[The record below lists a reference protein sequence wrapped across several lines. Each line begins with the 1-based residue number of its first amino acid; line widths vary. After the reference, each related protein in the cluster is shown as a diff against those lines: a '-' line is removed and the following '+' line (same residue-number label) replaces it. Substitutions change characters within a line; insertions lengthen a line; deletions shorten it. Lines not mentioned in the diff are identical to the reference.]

1 MTTAFLIIFSLL
13 IEYIYDPIS
22 NMKDTHV
29 MQSLIEKYKEYFKEY
44 FNNKYVLY
52 LFFAVLIFILINIIL
67 LLVDLIL
74 HPFFSFLINLI
85 ILVYCLRPGEFNR
98 IINEVKLLDDVK
110 KSKNFE
116 IKRMNYILADNLY
129 SSADDKRSIIFYS
142 STRNI
147 FNVLFWFLIL
157 GPAGALSY
165 ISIDFM
171 VNGSMK
177 IDTQSK
183 KKLKQVIGIIEFIPI
198 HLTLLS
204 FALVDDFETCKKHWQ
219 SISKKKDL
227 YLSNI
232 DLITTI
238 GLNLVIR
245 NDDLNNDEFF
255 YTNAQIIIFRALLAW
270 LSIIVLLIFGGFFI

>member
-29 MQSLIEKYKEYFKEY
+29 VQSSIEKYKEYSKGFFTE
-44 FNNKYVLY
+44 KYILY
-52 LFFAVLIFILINIIL
+52 YTFPVFVFVLINIIL
-67 LLVDLIL
+67 LLVNLIL

-98 IINEVKLLDDVK
+98 IVDEIKLLGDIK
-110 KSKNFE
+110 KSKQFE
-116 IKRMNYILADNLY
+116 IKRVNFILASD
-129 SSADDKRSIIFYS
+129 SSRSIDDNRGMIFYS

-147 FNVLFWFLIL
+147 FNTLFWFLIL
-157 GPAGALSY
+157 GPAGSLAY

-177 IDTQSK
+177 IDSQSK

-204 FALVDDFETCKKHWQ
+204 FALVDDFETCKKNWQ
-219 SISKKKDL
+219 NMSKKKDL

-232 DLITTI
+232 DLINNVGMSLI
-238 GLNLVIR
+238 IHDNEL
-245 NDDLNNDEFF
+245 NDDDLFF
-255 YTNAQIIIFRALLAW
+255 TNAQMIIFRALLAW
-270 LSIIVLLIFGGFFI
+270 LSIIILLIFGGFFI

>member
-29 MQSLIEKYKEYFKEY
+29 MQSLIEKYKEYFKDY
-44 FNNKYVLY
+44 FNNKYALY
-52 LFFAVLIFILINIIL
+52 LFFAVLVFVLINIIL

-98 IINEVKLLDDVK
+98 IIDEVKLLGDVE

-116 IKRMNYILADNLY
+116 IKRTNYILAYNLSSSVNDN
-129 SSADDKRSIIFYS
+129 RSIIFYS

-183 KKLKQVIGIIEFIPI
+183 KKLKQFIGIIEFIPI

-245 NDDLNNDEFF
+245 NDDLNNNDFF
-255 YTNAQIIIFRALLAW
+255 YTNAQMIIFRALLAW

>member
-44 FNNKYVLY
+44 FNNKYILY
-52 LFFAVLIFILINIIL
+52 LFFAVLVFILINIIL

-98 IINEVKLLDDVK
+98 IIDEVKLLDDVK

-116 IKRMNYILADNLY
+116 IKRMNYILADNLR

-157 GPAGALSY
+157 GPAGALAY
-165 ISIDFM
+165 MSIDFM

-177 IDTQSK
+177 IDSQSK
-183 KKLKQVIGIIEFIPI
+183 TKLKKIIGIIEFIPI

-204 FALVDDFETCKKHWQ
+204 FALVDDFETCKKNWQ

-227 YLSNI
+227 YISNI
-232 DLITTI
+232 ELINTI
-238 GLNLVIR
+238 GLNLVVR
-245 NDDLNNDEFF
+245 DNDLNNEDFF
-255 YTNAQIIIFRALLAW
+255 YTNAQMIIFRALLAW
-270 LSIIVLLIFGGFFI
+270 LSIIMLLIFGGFFI

>member
-52 LFFAVLIFILINIIL
+52 LFFAVLIFVLINIIL

-98 IINEVKLLDDVK
+98 IIDEVKLLGDVE

-116 IKRMNYILADNLY
+116 IKRTNYILAYNL
-129 SSADDKRSIIFYS
+129 SSSVNDDRSIIFYS

-245 NDDLNNDEFF
+245 NDDLNNNDFF
-255 YTNAQIIIFRALLAW
+255 YTNAQMIIFRALLAW

>member
-67 LLVDLIL
+67 LFVDLIL

-157 GPAGALSY
+157 GPAGALAY

-177 IDTQSK
+177 IDAQSK

>member
-52 LFFAVLIFILINIIL
+52 LFFAVLVFILINIIL

-98 IINEVKLLDDVK
+98 IIDEVKLLDDVK

-116 IKRMNYILADNLY
+116 IKRMNYILADNLN
-129 SSADDKRSIIFYS
+129 SSTDDKRSIIFYS

-157 GPAGALSY
+157 GPAGALAY

-177 IDTQSK
+177 IDAQSK

-219 SISKKKDL
+219 SISMKKDL

-245 NDDLNNDEFF
+245 NDDLNDDEFF

>member
-29 MQSLIEKYKEYFKEY
+29 MQSLIEKYKEYFKDY
-44 FNNKYVLY
+44 FNNKYALY
-52 LFFAVLIFILINIIL
+52 LFFAFLVFILINIII

-85 ILVYCLRPGEFNR
+85 ILVYCLRPGEFNK
-98 IINEVKLLDDVK
+98 IIDEVKLLGDVK

-116 IKRMNYILADNLY
+116 IKRINYIFAGNL
-129 SSADDKRSIIFYS
+129 SNLDDDRGIIFYS

-157 GPAGALSY
+157 GPAGALAY

-177 IDTQSK
+177 IDSQSK
-183 KKLKQVIGIIEFIPI
+183 KKLKQVISIIEFIPI

-204 FALVDDFETCKKHWQ
+204 FALVDDFEACKKNWQ
-219 SISKKKDL
+219 SIDKKKDL
-227 YLSNI
+227 YISNI
-232 DLITTI
+232 ELINTI

-245 NDDLNNDEFF
+245 DNDVNNDDFF
-255 YTNAQIIIFRALLAW
+255 YTNAQMIIFRALLAW
-270 LSIIVLLIFGGFFI
+270 LSIIMLLIFGGFFI

>member
-52 LFFAVLIFILINIIL
+52 LFFAVLIFVLINIIL

-98 IINEVKLLDDVK
+98 IIDEVKLLGDVE

-116 IKRMNYILADNLY
+116 IKRTNYILAYNLSSSVNDN
-129 SSADDKRSIIFYS
+129 RSIIFYS

-245 NDDLNNDEFF
+245 NDDLNNNDFF
-255 YTNAQIIIFRALLAW
+255 YTNAQMIIFRALLAW

>member
-98 IINEVKLLDDVK
+98 IIDEVKLLDDVK
-110 KSKNFE
+110 NSKNFE

-157 GPAGALSY
+157 GPAGALAY

-171 VNGSMK
+171 VNGS
-177 IDTQSK
+177 
-183 KKLKQVIGIIEFIPI
+183 IGIIEFIPI

-219 SISKKKDL
+219 SISMKKDL

-245 NDDLNNDEFF
+245 NDDLNDDEFF

>member
-52 LFFAVLIFILINIIL
+52 LFFAVLIFILIYIIL

-116 IKRMNYILADNLY
+116 IKRMIYILADNLY

-157 GPAGALSY
+157 GPAGALAY

-177 IDTQSK
+177 IDAQSK

-270 LSIIVLLIFGGFFI
+270 LSIIVLLIFGGVFI

>member
-44 FNNKYVLY
+44 FNNKYILY
-52 LFFAVLIFILINIIL
+52 LFFAVLVFILINIIL

-157 GPAGALSY
+157 GPAGALAY

-177 IDTQSK
+177 IDAQSK

-219 SISKKKDL
+219 SISMKKDL

>member
-44 FNNKYVLY
+44 FNNKYILY
-52 LFFAVLIFILINIIL
+52 LFFAVLVFILINIIL

-98 IINEVKLLDDVK
+98 IIDEVKLLDDVK

-116 IKRMNYILADNLY
+116 IKRINYILADNLY

-147 FNVLFWFLIL
+147 FNVLFWFLVL
-157 GPAGALSY
+157 GPAGALAY

-177 IDTQSK
+177 IDAQSK

>member
-22 NMKDTHV
+22 NMKDTRV
-29 MQSLIEKYKEYFKEY
+29 IESSIEKYKEYSRGFFTQKYILY
-44 FNNKYVLY
+44 F
-52 LFFAVLIFILINIIL
+52 LFPVFVFIFINIIL
-67 LLVDLIL
+67 LLVNLIL

-98 IINEVKLLDDVK
+98 IIDEIKLLGDIK
-110 KSKNFE
+110 KSKQFETKRVNF
-116 IKRMNYILADNLY
+116 ILASDTSSSIDDN
-129 SSADDKRSIIFYS
+129 RSIIFYS

-147 FNVLFWFLIL
+147 FNILFWFLIL
-157 GPAGALSY
+157 GPAGSLAYMSV
-165 ISIDFM
+165 DFM

-177 IDTQSK
+177 IDSQSK
-183 KKLKQVIGIIEFIPI
+183 KKLKQVVGIIEFIPI

-204 FALVDDFETCKKHWQ
+204 FALVDDFETCKKNWQ

-232 DLITTI
+232 DLINTA
-238 GLNLVIR
+238 GMSLVIHDNEL
-245 NDDLNNDEFF
+245 NDDDLFF
-255 YTNAQIIIFRALLAW
+255 TNAQMIIFRALLAW
-270 LSIIVLLIFGGFFI
+270 LSIIILLIFGGFFI

>member
-44 FNNKYVLY
+44 FNNKYILY
-52 LFFAVLIFILINIIL
+52 LFFAVLVFILINIIL

-98 IINEVKLLDDVK
+98 IIDEVKLLDDVK

-116 IKRMNYILADNLY
+116 IKRINYILADNLY

-157 GPAGALSY
+157 GPAGALAY

-177 IDTQSK
+177 IDAQSK

>member
-52 LFFAVLIFILINIIL
+52 LFFAVLVFILINIIL

-98 IINEVKLLDDVK
+98 IIDEVKLLDDVK

-157 GPAGALSY
+157 GPAGALAY

-177 IDTQSK
+177 IDAQSK

>member
-52 LFFAVLIFILINIIL
+52 LFFAVLIFVLINIIL

-98 IINEVKLLDDVK
+98 IIDEVKLLGDVE

-116 IKRMNYILADNLY
+116 IKRTNYILAYNLSSSVNDNR
-129 SSADDKRSIIFYS
+129 SAIFYS

-183 KKLKQVIGIIEFIPI
+183 KKLKQFIGIIEFIPI

-245 NDDLNNDEFF
+245 NDDLNNNDFF
-255 YTNAQIIIFRALLAW
+255 YTNAQMIIFRALLAW

>member
-44 FNNKYVLY
+44 FNNKYILY
-52 LFFAVLIFILINIIL
+52 LFFAVLVFILINIIL

-116 IKRMNYILADNLY
+116 IKRINYILADNLY

-157 GPAGALSY
+157 GPAGALAY

-177 IDTQSK
+177 IDAQSK

>member
-52 LFFAVLIFILINIIL
+52 LFFAVLIFVLINIIL

-98 IINEVKLLDDVK
+98 IIDEVKLLGDVE

-116 IKRMNYILADNLY
+116 IKRTNYILAYNLSSSVNDN
-129 SSADDKRSIIFYS
+129 RSVIFYS

-245 NDDLNNDEFF
+245 NDDLNNNDFF
-255 YTNAQIIIFRALLAW
+255 YTNAQMIIFRALLAW

>member
-52 LFFAVLIFILINIIL
+52 LFFAVLIFVLINIIL

-85 ILVYCLRPGEFNR
+85 ILVYCLRPGEFNK
-98 IINEVKLLDDVK
+98 IIDEVKLLGDVK

-116 IKRMNYILADNLY
+116 IKRTNYILAYNLSSSVNDN
-129 SSADDKRSIIFYS
+129 RSVIFYS

-204 FALVDDFETCKKHWQ
+204 FALVDDFETCKKNWQ

-227 YLSNI
+227 YLSNT

-245 NDDLNNDEFF
+245 NDDLNNDDFF
-255 YTNAQIIIFRALLAW
+255 YTNAQMIIFRALLAW
-270 LSIIVLLIFGGFFI
+270 LSIIMLLIFGGFFI

>member
-157 GPAGALSY
+157 GPAGALAY

-177 IDTQSK
+177 IDAQSK

>member
-44 FNNKYVLY
+44 FNNKYILY
-52 LFFAVLIFILINIIL
+52 LFFAVLVFILINIIL

-98 IINEVKLLDDVK
+98 IIDEVKLLDDVK

-116 IKRMNYILADNLY
+116 IKRINYILADNLY

-157 GPAGALSY
+157 GPAGALAY

-177 IDTQSK
+177 IDAQSK

-219 SISKKKDL
+219 SISMKKDL

>member
-52 LFFAVLIFILINIIL
+52 LFFAVLIFVLINIIL

-98 IINEVKLLDDVK
+98 IIDEVKLLGDVK
-110 KSKNFE
+110 KSQNFE
-116 IKRMNYILADNLY
+116 IKRTNYILAYNLSSSVNDN
-129 SSADDKRSIIFYS
+129 RSIIFYS

-245 NDDLNNDEFF
+245 NDDLNNNDFF
-255 YTNAQIIIFRALLAW
+255 YTNAQMIIFRALLAW

>member
-52 LFFAVLIFILINIIL
+52 LFFAVLIFVLINIIL

-98 IINEVKLLDDVK
+98 IIDEVKLLGDVE

-116 IKRMNYILADNLY
+116 IKRTNYILAYNL
-129 SSADDKRSIIFYS
+129 SSSVNDDRSIIFYS

-245 NDDLNNDEFF
+245 NDDLNNNDFF
-255 YTNAQIIIFRALLAW
+255 YTNAQMIIFRALLAW
-270 LSIIVLLIFGGFFI
+270 LSIIGLLIFGGFFI

>member
-29 MQSLIEKYKEYFKEY
+29 IQSLIEKYKDYFKEY
-44 FNNKYVLY
+44 FNDKYILY
-52 LFFAVLIFILINIIL
+52 LFFAILIFILINIIML
-67 LLVDLIL
+67 LIDLIL

-85 ILVYCLRPGEFNR
+85 ILVYCLRPGEFNK
-98 IINEVKLLDDVK
+98 IIDEIKLLGDVK
-110 KSKNFE
+110 KSKQFE
-116 IKRMNYILADNLY
+116 IKRTNFILASDLSSSGDDN
-129 SSADDKRSIIFYS
+129 RGIIFYS

-157 GPAGALSY
+157 GPAGALAY
-165 ISIDFM
+165 VSIDFM
-171 VNGSMK
+171 INGSMK
-177 IDTQSK
+177 IDSQSK

-204 FALVDDFETCKKHWQ
+204 FALVDDFETCKKNWQ

-232 DLITTI
+232 DLINTV
-238 GLNLVIR
+238 GLNLIIR
-245 NDDLNNDEFF
+245 DNKINDDDFF
-255 YTNAQIIIFRALLAW
+255 YTNSQMIIFRALLAW
-270 LSIIVLLIFGGFFI
+270 LSIIMLLIFGGFFI

>member
-52 LFFAVLIFILINIIL
+52 LFFAVLVFILINIIL

-98 IINEVKLLDDVK
+98 IIDEVKLLDDVK

-116 IKRMNYILADNLY
+116 IKRMNYILADNLN
-129 SSADDKRSIIFYS
+129 SSTDDKRSIIFYS

-157 GPAGALSY
+157 GPAGALAY

-177 IDTQSK
+177 IDAQSK

>member
-52 LFFAVLIFILINIIL
+52 LFFAVLIFVLINIIL

-98 IINEVKLLDDVK
+98 IIDEVKLLGDVK
-110 KSKNFE
+110 KSQNFE
-116 IKRMNYILADNLY
+116 IKRTNYILAYNLSSSVNDN
-129 SSADDKRSIIFYS
+129 RSVIFYS

-245 NDDLNNDEFF
+245 NDDLNNNDFF
-255 YTNAQIIIFRALLAW
+255 YTNAQMIIFRALLAW

>member
-52 LFFAVLIFILINIIL
+52 LFFAVLIFVLINIIL

-98 IINEVKLLDDVK
+98 IIDEVKLLGDVE

-116 IKRMNYILADNLY
+116 IKRTNYILAYNLSSSVNDN
-129 SSADDKRSIIFYS
+129 RSIIFYS

-183 KKLKQVIGIIEFIPI
+183 KKLKQFIGIIEFIPI

-245 NDDLNNDEFF
+245 NDDLNNNDFF
-255 YTNAQIIIFRALLAW
+255 YTNAQMIIFRALLAW

>member
-44 FNNKYVLY
+44 FNNKYILY
-52 LFFAVLIFILINIIL
+52 LFFAVLVFILINIIL

-98 IINEVKLLDDVK
+98 IIDEVKLLDDVK

-116 IKRMNYILADNLY
+116 IKRMNYILADNLR

-157 GPAGALSY
+157 GPAGALAY

-177 IDTQSK
+177 IDAQSK

>member
-129 SSADDKRSIIFYS
+129 SSTDDKRSIIFYS

-157 GPAGALSY
+157 GPAGALAY

-177 IDTQSK
+177 IDAQSK

>member
-52 LFFAVLIFILINIIL
+52 LFFAILIFILINIIL

-98 IINEVKLLDDVK
+98 IIDEVKLLDDVK

-116 IKRMNYILADNLY
+116 IKRINYILADNLY

-157 GPAGALSY
+157 GPAGALAY

-177 IDTQSK
+177 IDAQSK

>member
-1 MTTAFLIIFSLL
+1 
-13 IEYIYDPIS
+13 
-22 NMKDTHV
+22 MKDTHV

-98 IINEVKLLDDVK
+98 IIDEVKLLGDVK

-116 IKRMNYILADNLY
+116 IRRTNYILAYNLSSSVDDN
-129 SSADDKRSIIFYS
+129 RSIIFYS

-177 IDTQSK
+177 IDSQSK
-183 KKLKQVIGIIEFIPI
+183 KKLKQVISIIEFIPI

-245 NDDLNNDEFF
+245 NDDLNNDDFF
-255 YTNAQIIIFRALLAW
+255 YTNAQMIIFRALLAW
-270 LSIIVLLIFGGFFI
+270 LSIIMLLIFGGFFI

>member
-22 NMKDTHV
+22 NMKDTRV
-29 MQSLIEKYKEYFKEY
+29 IESSIEKYKEYSRGFFTQKYILY
-44 FNNKYVLY
+44 F
-52 LFFAVLIFILINIIL
+52 LFPVFVFIFINIIL
-67 LLVDLIL
+67 LLVNLIL

-98 IINEVKLLDDVK
+98 IIDEVKLLGDVK

-116 IKRMNYILADNLY
+116 IKRTNYILAYNLSSSVNDN
-129 SSADDKRSIIFYS
+129 RSVIFYS

-245 NDDLNNDEFF
+245 NDDLNNNDFF
-255 YTNAQIIIFRALLAW
+255 YTNAQMIIFRALLAW

>member
-44 FNNKYVLY
+44 FNNKYILY
-52 LFFAVLIFILINIIL
+52 LFFAVLVFILINIIL

-157 GPAGALSY
+157 GPAGALAY

-177 IDTQSK
+177 IDAQSK

-219 SISKKKDL
+219 SISMKKDL

-245 NDDLNNDEFF
+245 NDDLNDDEFF

>member
-129 SSADDKRSIIFYS
+129 SSTDDKRSIIFYS

-157 GPAGALSY
+157 GPAGALAY

-177 IDTQSK
+177 IDAQSK

-219 SISKKKDL
+219 CISKKKDL

>member
-52 LFFAVLIFILINIIL
+52 LFFAVLIFVLINIIL

-98 IINEVKLLDDVK
+98 IIDEVKLLGDVK

-116 IKRMNYILADNLY
+116 IKRTNYILAYNLSSSVNDN
-129 SSADDKRSIIFYS
+129 RSVIFYS

-245 NDDLNNDEFF
+245 NDDLNNNDFF
-255 YTNAQIIIFRALLAW
+255 YTNAQMIIFRALLAW